1 LPDPRKSYHHG
12 DLANAL
18 VEVATAIIS
27 EVGIENLSLRE
38 VARRAG
44 VSPGA
49 PFRHFPTREA
59 LLAAI
64 AGRAMQRLVEAVDAG
79 LVTADADDPLAG
91 IEAVGLA
98 YLEWVRANP
107 THFAVISQ
115 RALIAL
121 SDEARQGNGAI
132 RERMLHLLITAR
144 SNGQMRQDADIE
156 TVLLSCRAL
165 VYGLG
170 RMFVDGHF
178 PEWQPEG
185 DPFDRMRQSLSDFIR
200 SLRAQVSPD

>member
-1 LPDPRKSYHHG
+1 MPDSTRAYHHG
-12 DLANAL
+12 DLSNAL
-18 VEVATAIIS
+18 IEAATALIS
-27 EVGIENLSLRE
+27 EAGIQGLSVRE

-49 PFRHFPTREA
+49 PFRHFPTKDA
-59 LLAAI
+59 LLAAV

-79 LVTADADDPLAG
+79 LASAEDDPLAG

-107 THFAVISQ
+107 TQFAVISQ
-115 RALIAL
+115 RSLVGLAG
-121 SDEARQGNGAI
+121 DARKSNDAI
-132 RERMLHLLITAR
+132 RERMLDLLTRAR
-144 SNGQMRQDADIE
+144 SGGQMRQDADIE

-170 RMFVDGHF
+170 RMFTDGHF

-185 DPFDRMRQSLSDFIR
+185 DPFDRMRQSLKDFVLNLR
-200 SLRAQVSPD
+200 SRSGRD